1 MIQKQGDDGD
11 HIFDDKHWG
20 KIPRAHLRMHP
31 QSLACVHDT
40 HSLTHSLDLLHTKAP
55 TWLPRFD

>member
-11 HIFDDKHWG
+11 HIFDDKHRR
-20 KIPRAHLRMHP
+20 KIPRAHLFMRP

-40 HSLTHSLDLLHTKAP
+40 HSLTHSLDLPHTKAP
-55 TWLPRFD
+55 TWPPRFD